1 MSRLLRTSQISGTL
15 DRIFSAAPV
24 DVKKDVEEIAK
35 RKLVF
40 DLAENVITILW
51 CLRLAKATAYHSVTH
66 ELTCIPPSPVK
77 RLSEP

>member
-1 MSRLLRTSQISGTL
+1 MQISGTL

-24 DVKKDVEEIAK
+24 DIKKDVEEIAK

-51 CLRLAKATAYHSVTH
+51 CLR
-66 ELTCIPPSPVK
+66 
-77 RLSEP
+77 